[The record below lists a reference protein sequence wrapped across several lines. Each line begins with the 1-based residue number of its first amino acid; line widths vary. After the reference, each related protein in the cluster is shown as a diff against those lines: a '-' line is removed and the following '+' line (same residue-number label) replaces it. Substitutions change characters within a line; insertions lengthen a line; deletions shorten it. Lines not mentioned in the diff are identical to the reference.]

1 MKKKQWILGLIV
13 LVALAAILIWGR
25 DRIHFNFAVF
35 RAQLAGADWTKIAIG
50 FACIF
55 LGYVLRAV
63 RWALLLRHNKK
74 VGPLSLLGT
83 QVIGFTA
90 IALIGRVAD
99 PVRPFLVAR
108 KTNLTLSSQIA
119 VYIVERLFD
128 AGSMALVFSIAMIW
142 VPSDEILR
150 ALSHSTMIARLATH
164 DRFAAVLF
172 ARFGGLALTLLGALF
187 LVAVRI
193 SGEAVALFFE
203 KTLAPVSKGLGVS
216 LGNKIRTFHS
226 GLDTMRSFADFALMA
241 SLSIAMWLLIAVA
254 YFETIRA
261 FSGSPELASIS
272 APRCVLLMIASGGAS
287 IVQLPVIGWFSQI
300 GLVAL
305 ALTMITGSGS
315 EAATACAA
323 MLLIVSFLGIVPIG
337 LVWAQVDHISLR
349 QITTESEQ
357 AADVAPD
364 AEVADSTTP

>member
-1 MKKKQWILGLIV
+1 
-13 LVALAAILIWGR
+13 
-25 DRIHFNFAVF
+25 
-35 RAQLAGADWTKIAIG
+35 
-50 FACIF
+50 
-55 LGYVLRAV
+55 
-63 RWALLLRHNKK
+63 
-74 VGPLSLLGT
+74 
-83 QVIGFTA
+83 
-90 IALIGRVAD
+90 
-99 PVRPFLVAR
+99 
-108 KTNLTLSSQIA
+108 
-119 VYIVERLFD
+119 
-128 AGSMALVFSIAMIW
+128 
-142 VPSDEILR
+142 
-150 ALSHSTMIARLATH
+150 
-164 DRFAAVLF
+164 
-172 ARFGGLALTLLGALF
+172 
-187 LVAVRI
+187 
-193 SGEAVALFFE
+193 
-203 KTLAPVSKGLGVS
+203 VS